1 MASISIDRTDGLNS
15 AAAIKGP
22 CRVATTANISLSGL
36 QAIDGVTVA
45 ADDRVLVKDQTA
57 GSENGIYVVDTGAWR
72 RSKDFNKTKDV
83 VKGTTVFVTDGT
95 VNAETLWAVTTNN
108 PIVIGT
114 TSIAFSNDVLIPPD
128 DSVGPDQITNDF
140 IIQTV
145 ATRTAMKAINT
156 SRTTSVYLKET
167 GREGVFKWTTGDF
180 SSHIAADTQEGA
192 YVKAAAHASTVG
204 AWVRKSGAVASGWNV
219 KWFGATGDGA
229 ADDTAAFLGA
239 ISLMTAISGDLYV
252 PQGSY
257 RISSTLSVP
266 SGSVIIGEG
275 RGYEFNSRTKL
286 LFIGTGTKSYTVTGA
301 TATTVA
307 NPDVGAAYLGD
318 SGTRGDAYSTLDL
331 TVSFSAAI
339 ILGKGS
345 GLKGLGIFPNFTG
358 VAGYAGTT
366 GGLSDEWDVG
376 VWARNSDWWNIEDC
390 NVIGHWRKAA
400 LLVTA
405 HDIGDGNVP
414 SNEIGHAV
422 RSHFQGFRGVS
433 IRSPE
438 TVVGSNWGFAGTD
451 FVNCLIRGLWH
462 QSGHLATSSQLTTP
476 FSSPSGCMEISG
488 DIMRGVQFLNCT
500 LIGRDDF
507 NVFFGKCSE
516 IQFDGCYVEGKG
528 TKVSGSSL
536 ANSEGTRMIATS
548 DSVDVTFQGNSL
560 YVVDMS
566 PNQTLDSSLA
576 GQRYSAASGVFS
588 PSTSTDDDY
597 MVRRFASYVGHRFRK
612 STDRYIFE
620 DETGGAQIIF
630 DALGRIQSK
639 LQFSGTVTVADDA
652 AASIPAPK
660 NGGQIEVTYCGAT
673 ENGAFPDVTRGGKV
687 AYDVGTSLQAE
698 KQSSGGANFAAV
710 STDVSGTTGVDGNV
724 TVGVIAGNVRIENRS
739 GASAVFR
746 YTFLG

>member
-1 MASISIDRTDGLNS
+1 
-15 AAAIKGP
+15 
-22 CRVATTANISLSGL
+22 
-36 QAIDGVTVA
+36 
-45 ADDRVLVKDQTA
+45 
-57 GSENGIYVVDTGAWR
+57 
-72 RSKDFNKTKDV
+72 
-83 VKGTTVFVTDGT
+83 
-95 VNAETLWAVTTNN
+95 
-108 PIVIGT
+108 
-114 TSIAFSNDVLIPPD
+114 
-128 DSVGPDQITNDF
+128 
-140 IIQTV
+140 
-145 ATRTAMKAINT
+145 
-156 SRTTSVYLKET
+156 
-167 GREGVFKWTTGDF
+167 
-180 SSHIAADTQEGA
+180 
-192 YVKAAAHASTVG
+192 
-204 AWVRKSGAVASGWNV
+204 
-219 KWFGATGDGA
+219 
-229 ADDTAAFLGA
+229 
-239 ISLMTAISGDLYV
+239 
-252 PQGSY
+252 
-257 RISSTLSVP
+257 
-266 SGSVIIGEG
+266 
-275 RGYEFNSRTKL
+275 
-286 LFIGTGTKSYTVTGA
+286 
-301 TATTVA
+301 
-307 NPDVGAAYLGD
+307 
-318 SGTRGDAYSTLDL
+318 
-331 TVSFSAAI
+331 
-339 ILGKGS
+339 
-345 GLKGLGIFPNFTG
+345 
-358 VAGYAGTT
+358 
-366 GGLSDEWDVG
+366 
-376 VWARNSDWWNIEDC
+376 
-390 NVIGHWRKAA
+390 
-400 LLVTA
+400 
-405 HDIGDGNVP
+405 
-414 SNEIGHAV
+414 
-422 RSHFQGFRGVS
+422 
-433 IRSPE
+433 
-438 TVVGSNWGFAGTD
+438 
-451 FVNCLIRGLWH
+451 
-462 QSGHLATSSQLTTP
+462 
-476 FSSPSGCMEISG
+476 
-488 DIMRGVQFLNCT
+488 MRGVQFLNCT